1 MSRVLAW
8 AENFTCAIAGCNR
21 RQRQPDINVLNGR
34 KDPMISDLMLGAA
47 NIKTGMAES
56 LKLKA

>member
-1 MSRVLAW
+1 M
-8 AENFTCAIAGCNR
+8 AGSNR
-21 RQRQPDINVLNGR
+21 RQRQLNINVLNGR
-34 KDPMISDLMLGAA
+34 KDPMISDLMLSAA